1 MKKSKI
7 AIGLMTALLS
17 VGTMTACSDVKYDE
31 NGVILTY
38 TGEDGEKHQYTAE
51 DLLIEQLEDPSS
63 YETVFNTVYKMVIKN
78 YFTIAD
84 PDQPE
89 YGAGQLA
96 GLKEKAKN
104 AVEGDKNTAR
114 QNADKNNTSYDKEFD
129 EILKSKNCKDEDE
142 LYNDYLYTYEKE
154 TFDKNFENV
163 DVNIRTLK
171 KGTGVGA
178 QNNFEGY
185 FDAKVPYHLSHIL
198 VKIEDSA
205 STNYATA
212 TVSQANA
219 KKLFTVADALA
230 KGTYASFADAA
241 FLSDD
246 SAERGDLGLVDMTK
260 AGDYI
265 NEFKYAVYA
274 FENFW
279 GNTDAAQASKI
290 KIADK
295 ADYLKY
301 NYLKDKDDLPE
312 DDLGGGTDKFPVIPF
327 AAFQI
332 LDSNSERETGE
343 SGTKV
348 HDGNANFYPRNIFF
362 NRYLNRH
369 SFALVSPY
377 LAAKSG
383 SSEYFDEKGAAI
395 DFTNPACE
403 YPLLKDGAT
412 GTGFHTYTTDDG
424 YDFVGETYL
433 STAIKLGNKVV
444 YRPIL
449 VVRGGSGSGD
459 SGYQG
464 IHFIVVN
471 RSPFE
476 YINGD
481 ATDKSVASLEN
492 YYTTYFPSQ
501 SRYPTYTVGET
512 TNKLQTYVNF
522 SGNSSNYQT
531 RAEEV
536 LKAIKEFNADGLK
549 YFMFKKYL
557 EAGKLEIADLQLKNG
572 STLKE
577 TLYKWMERSQEYKEY
592 DTKTEWENSWTTY
605 MESLKKSTS
614 IHKQAIPSGCALHFS
629 SHNGGGAKTDPANR
643 AAWDEIGGVCNDG
656 NDHTH

>member
-17 VGTMTACSDVKYDE
+17 VGTLTACSDVKYDE

-63 YETVFNTVYKMVIKN
+63 YETVFNTVYKMVVKN

-129 EILKSKNCKDEDE
+129 EILKNKNCKDEDE

-295 ADYLKY
+295 TSYLAY
-301 NYLKDKDDLPE
+301 NHLDGDTMS
-312 DDLGGGTDKFPVIPF
+312 GGTDKFPTIPLG
-327 AAFQI
+327 AFQI

-343 SGTKV
+343 SGVKV
-348 HDGNANFYPRNIFF
+348 HDGNANFYPRNVFF
-362 NRYLNRH
+362 NHYLNRH
-369 SFALVSPY
+369 SFALVTPY
-377 LAAKSG
+377 EAEGSG
-383 SSEYFDEKGAAI
+383 DYLDEIKTAAI
-395 DFTNPACE
+395 DFTDPACA
-403 YPLLKDGAT
+403 YPLLADGAT

-481 ATDKSVASLEN
+481 TTDKSVASLEN

-557 EAGKLEIADLQLKNG
+557 EAGKLEIADLKLKNG

-592 DTKTEWENSWTTY
+592 DTETEWENSWTTY

>member
-17 VGTMTACSDVKYDE
+17 VGTLTACSDVKYDE

-129 EILKSKNCKDEDE
+129 EILKNKNCKDEDE

-279 GNTDAAQASKI
+279 GNKDAARSSKI

-295 ADYLKY
+295 KSYMDYNHLEGDT
-301 NYLKDKDDLPE
+301 LAS
-312 DDLGGGTDKFPVIPF
+312 GTDDPGDIVNKFPTVPF
-327 AAFQI
+327 GVFQI
-332 LDSNSERETGE
+332 LNSNSERETGA
-343 SGTKV
+343 SGVKV
-348 HDGNANFYPRNIFF
+348 HDGNANFYPRNVYF
-362 NRYLNRH
+362 NHYLNRH
-369 SFALVSPY
+369 SFALISADDAVGAGEY
-377 LAAKSG
+377 L
-383 SSEYFDEKGAAI
+383 DEDDLGPI
-395 DFTNPACE
+395 DFTDPACP

-412 GTGFHTYTTDDG
+412 GTGFHKYTEDDG
-424 YDFVGETYL
+424 YDFVNQTYL

-481 ATDKSVASLEN
+481 AADKSVASLEN

-557 EAGKLEIADLQLKNG
+557 EAGKLEIADLKLKNG

-577 TLYKWMERSQEYKEY
+577 TLYKWMERSQEYKDY

-614 IHKQAIPSGCALHFS
+614 INKQAIPSGCAIYYSNHTGS
-629 SHNGGGAKTDPANR
+629 GDKTDPSSSK
-643 AAWDEIGGVCNDG
+643 AWDEIGGICNDG
-656 NDHTH
+656 NDHTK